1 MSPRVIALA
10 LAGALALAPVGAA
23 RGQGDPRWRSVDL
36 SRQLR
41 DSQPQR
47 IRVQYGAGRV
57 DVHGSADPLLYALH
71 LRYDESRAAPL
82 HRYDAE
88 QRSALLGLESR
99 GQGLRSTGGGDDT
112 GELRLSL
119 PRSVPLDLD
128 LEFGGTAATLELGGL
143 SLQSLRLE
151 CGATDATLAFTTPN
165 RSRMRELDVNVGA
178 AGFRGAYLANANA
191 DEIRVRGGVGSV
203 DLDFGGTWTRD
214 LAVSTRLAVGTLTL
228 HVPMDVGVRVDL
240 QRVAAG
246 FRHDGLVKRDDA
258 WYSPNWDTA
267 AHKLRIRAE
276 TYFGKIDIQRNAQ

>member
-1 MSPRVIALA
+1 MTPRLRIACAVALSLA
-10 LAGALALAPVGAA
+10 LPASARAQGEAL
-23 RGQGDPRWRSVDL
+23 WRSVDI

-41 DSQPQR
+41 DTQPQR

-57 DVHGSADPLLYALH
+57 DVHGASDPLLYTLH
-71 LRYDESRAAPL
+71 LRYDQSRAVPL

-88 QRSALLGLESR
+88 LRSTLLGLESR
-99 GQGLRSTGGGDDT
+99 GQGLRGSGRADES
-112 GELRLSL
+112 GELRLVL

-151 CGATDATLAFTTPN
+151 CGATDATLSFSVPN
-165 RSRMRELDVNVGA
+165 RSRMRELDISVGA
-178 AGFRGAYLANANA
+178 AGFRGAHLANANA
-191 DEIRVRGGVGSV
+191 DEIRVRGGIGSV

-228 HVPMDVGVRVDL
+228 HVPSDVGVRVDL
-240 QRVAAG
+240 QRVAASLE
-246 FRHDGLVKRDDA
+246 HDGLVKRDDA
-258 WYSPNWDTA
+258 WYSENWDTA